1 MYTNALS
8 RVNFVS
14 LLSTALLTA
23 GIFFVVACGNS
34 DESETD
40 TLTETKKVKSESS
53 QSESK
58 ALSGLIEIDGS
69 STVFPITQAV
79 AEEFN
84 KIHQDVQIPVGVSGT
99 GGGMKRFTVGETSI
113 SNASRSIKD
122 KETSAAKENGIDFVE
137 VTVAYDGLSIMVN
150 LKNTWVDCLT
160 IEQLNMLWR
169 PDNPVNK
176 WNELDP
182 SWPDKTINLYGPG
195 TDSGTFDYF
204 TDAVNG
210 DEGISRADFV
220 ASEDDNVL
228 VMGISGDKNSLGYFG
243 YAYYVENKDKLKIVD
258 IDGGTGCTTPSIE
271 TISTGTYAPLSRSIF
286 IYVNTDHLVNRPEVA
301 ALVDFY
307 LNEGRPLV
315 AEVGYVPLPDAKYE
329 EEIKKVNLQ

>member
-1 MYTNALS
+1 MYTNLAS

-14 LLSTALLTA
+14 FVSTALLTVA
-23 GIFFVVACGNS
+23 IFFVVACGGS
-34 DESETD
+34 DESGTD
-40 TLTETKKVKSESS
+40 TLTESNKSS

-113 SNASRSIKD
+113 TNASRPIKD
-122 KETSAAKENGIDFVE
+122 KETSAAKKNGIDFVE

-150 LKNTWVDCLT
+150 IKNTWVDCLT

-204 TDAVNG
+204 TDEING

-243 YAYYVENKDKLKIVD
+243 YAYYVENKDKLKIVA
-258 IDGGTGCTTPSIE
+258 IDGGTGCTTPSID
-271 TISTGTYAPLSRSIF
+271 TISTGTYAPLSRPIF
-286 IYVNTDHLVNRPEVA
+286 IYVNKDHLVNRSEVA
-301 ALVDFY
+301 ALIDFY

-329 EEIKKVNLQ
+329 EEIKKIKLQ

>member
-1 MYTNALS
+1 MYTNLAS

-14 LLSTALLTA
+14 FVSTALLTVA
-23 GIFFVVACGNS
+23 IFFVVACGGS

-40 TLTETKKVKSESS
+40 TLTESNKSS

-58 ALSGLIEIDGS
+58 DLSGLIEIDGS

-113 SNASRSIKD
+113 TNASRPIKD

-204 TDAVNG
+204 TDEING

-243 YAYYVENKDKLKIVD
+243 YAYYVENKDKLKIVG

-271 TISTGTYAPLSRSIF
+271 TISTGTYAPLSRPIF
-286 IYVNTDHLVNRPEVA
+286 IYVNTDHLVNRSEVA
-301 ALVDFY
+301 ALIDFY

-315 AEVGYVPLPDAKYE
+315 EEVGYVPLPDAKYE
-329 EEIKKVNLQ
+329 EEIKKIKLQ